1 MSFNACS
8 PKTESV
14 EDSLPPQPLETFI
27 SPSPLDKAANVDDIQ
42 VGAVIKDEDN
52 NSNSGSV
59 LFGFD
64 HNVWRLLLSQTT
76 LSFYAGKQKFGG
88 DIQFTVNRSD
98 TAKIK
103 EIFSKF
109 LNWNETAIKENVHSF
124 KKEIATIG
132 KSTYEFSYEAG
143 NKPYDRSQ
151 IHVTEGSIIPKCRVL
166 VADVEKYKVLLRQI
180 PILEKKLKQTVEEF
194 KGLKQKQNKEGS
206 LFK

>member
-1 MSFNACS
+1 MVFQVVVFH
-8 PKTESV
+8 TRT
-14 EDSLPPQPLETFI
+14 PPLFI
-27 SPSPLDKAANVDDIQ
+27 AYQLVRIP
-42 VGAVIKDEDN
+42 
-52 NSNSGSV
+52 GSTSM
-59 LFGFD
+59 FGFD
-64 HNVWRLLLSQTT
+64 HNVWRLLLSQKT
-76 LSFYAGKQKFGG
+76 LSFYAGKQQFGG
-88 DIQFTVNRSD
+88 GIQFTIDRGD

-103 EIFSKF
+103 EIFGKF

-132 KSTYEFSYEAG
+132 KFTYMFSYEAG

-151 IHVTEGSIIPKCRVL
+151 IYVTEGSVIPRCQVL

-180 PILEKKLKQTVEEF
+180 PILEKQLKQTIEEF